1 MQNRLVLFL
10 IVIAVILAV
19 AGFLL
24 ISFLTGEPETVEQ
37 GAPGT
42 VPSGETGDTGVPV
55 QVDGI
60 TVYLN
65 PLPQQAVSIQTQ
77 ITPAATEPGVILVTP
92 PATQPSAQPTLVI
105 ATATSAPPP
114 VTGPSGDQ
122 IIFVD
127 YVVQPGDT
135 LYRITTKQ
143 VTSIEL
149 MAVHGISSV
158 NVVPGNTLRLP
169 VANPNYCPAGMQP
182 YVVRPDDNVFR
193 IAIEYNTTT
202 QAIASANNLPADY
215 RIDITQV
222 ICIP

>member
-24 ISFLTGEPETVEQ
+24 ISFLTGEPETVEP
-37 GAPGT
+37 GAQGT
-42 VPSGETGDTGVPV
+42 VPSGEVGNAGVPV

-65 PLPQQAVSIQTQ
+65 PLPQQAVSIQAQ
-77 ITPAATEPGVILVTP
+77 ITPAATQPAVIIETP
-92 PATQPSAQPTLVI
+92 PATQPSIQPTLAF
-105 ATATSAPPP
+105 ATATAPPP

-158 NVVPGNTLRLP
+158 NLVPGNTLRLP
-169 VANPNYCPAGMQP
+169 VANPNYCPVGTQP

-202 QAIASANNLPADY
+202 EAIASANNLPADY

-222 ICIP
+222 LCIP